1 MNDKNLFKMNEI
13 YPIIL
18 DIQTECQTYM
28 FSQDRAISG
37 LILTSQMRQNQSETF
52 FDILASLFHLVR
64 SMAKNQE
71 GN

>member
-1 MNDKNLFKMNEI
+1 MNEL
-13 YPIIL
+13 YSIIL

-28 FSQDRAISG
+28 FSFQAISG
-37 LILTSQMRQNQSETF
+37 LILTSQMWQNQSETF

-64 SMAKNQE
+64 TMAKNQE

>member
-1 MNDKNLFKMNEI
+1 MNQLF
-13 YPIIL
+13 PIIL

-37 LILTSQMRQNQSETF
+37 PNLTSQMWQNQSETF

-64 SMAKNQE
+64 TMAKNQE